1 MALTNAEKQARHRQ
15 HEKARIAQLEARI
28 VELEAQARICASSHV
43 TRIRFKPQ
51 TPLVE
56 LPPTKVKIQMKPLV
70 ELPPTKI
77 KFRVMPQT
85 PRKST
90 KTNIRIMPQTPL
102 SRP

>member
-43 TRIRFKPQ
+43 ARIRFKPQ

-56 LPPTKVKIQMKPLV
+56 LPPTKVKFQMKPLV
-70 ELPPTKI
+70 ELPPTKV
-77 KFRVMPQT
+77 KFQMKPQT
-85 PRKST
+85 PRKGT
-90 KTNIRIMPQTPL
+90 TTNIRIMPQAPL
-102 SRP
+102 NLP